1 MLSSDA
7 SAAKAGAIK
16 AQVPSAADTDKA
28 SLERVL
34 VLINVLT
41 DLIFIMGGNMNEQ
54 CESEM
59 YF

>member
-1 MLSSDA
+1 MLSSDS

-16 AQVPSAADTDKA
+16 AQVPSATDTDKA
-28 SLERVL
+28 SLESVL
-34 VLINVLT
+34 VLIVVLA